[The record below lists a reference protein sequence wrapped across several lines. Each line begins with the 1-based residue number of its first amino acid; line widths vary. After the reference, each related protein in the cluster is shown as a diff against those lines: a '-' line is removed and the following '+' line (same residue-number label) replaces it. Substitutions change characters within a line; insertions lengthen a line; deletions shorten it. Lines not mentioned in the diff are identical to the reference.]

1 MGIQKFCLQTQKFCL
16 QIQKF
21 CLRIQKFCLRIK
33 KLCLRILKFCLQIQ
47 KLCLLLSWIW
57 GGGTYAERCKT
68 RLYWPVSIGVTAW
81 QHPKSRCPP
90 TASRS
95 RLSAWRTGCSFVPL
109 NPRRRSTTS
118 PCSPLPWSP
127 CRLTGR
133 PTGFSGHA
141 SARTGQAHKAKPRRR
156 SLHEIELPLSLLTVD
171 VAKLSLRS
179 RLANRDVSYIFRRRS
194 RPRDSAQQQ
203 AKLLDSQAKL

>member
-1 MGIQKFCLQTQKFCL
+1 M
-16 QIQKF
+16 
-21 CLRIQKFCLRIK
+21 
-33 KLCLRILKFCLQIQ
+33 
-47 KLCLLLSWIW
+47 
-57 GGGTYAERCKT
+57 GGTYTERCKT

-90 TASRS
+90 TTSRS
-95 RLSAWRTGCSFVPL
+95 RLSACSFVPL

-118 PCSPLPWSP
+118 PCSPLQWSP

-194 RPRDSAQQQ
+194 RPPRFSSTASK
-203 AKLLDSQAKL
+203 AFGFASKTLGFASKAF

>member
-1 MGIQKFCLQTQKFCL
+1 M
-16 QIQKF
+16 
-21 CLRIQKFCLRIK
+21 
-33 KLCLRILKFCLQIQ
+33 
-47 KLCLLLSWIW
+47 
-57 GGGTYAERCKT
+57 
-68 RLYWPVSIGVTAW
+68 
-81 QHPKSRCPP
+81 
-90 TASRS
+90 
-95 RLSAWRTGCSFVPL
+95 PL

-203 AKLLDSQAKL
+203 AKLLDSQAKLLDSQTKLLDFLIAVLIVLLSNLFFDCSVESFALKPIF